1 MNAKPCLINMIKKE
15 QVNLIFILKNNN
27 NLEIKLK
34 KLILK

>member
-27 NLEIKLK
+27 LEIKLK
-34 KLILK
+34 YLILK